1 MPPKIVP
8 KRNAHSTPKSM
19 QTDNLGFHQTVSHL
33 IYMTRE
39 SKAYVRIHHSQRRTP
54 SFIDPSPFQNPKNRI
69 SSSPFVASFYQS
81 RKESISCVCCFC
93 LHQGLLERI
102 KQVTTIEKKNLKQSE
117 FVYAGRDLEAVL
129 LSTTVKKKSET
140 A

>member
-19 QTDNLGFHQTVSHL
+19 QTDNLGFHQTVGHL
-33 IYMTRE
+33 IYMTTE

-54 SFIDPSPFQNPKNRI
+54 SFIYLSPFQNPKNRI
-69 SSSPFVASFYQS
+69 SSSPFLASFYQS

-93 LHQGLLERI
+93 LHQGLLDRENKAGYDDR
-102 KQVTTIEKKNLKQSE
+102 KKKISK
-117 FVYAGRDLEAVL
+117 AVRVRL
-129 LSTTVKKKSET
+129 CGQRLGGSTT
-140 A
+140 